1 MGQRINVTAD
11 VEVPEVPN
19 FLRFSDGSGT
29 IDIADVTDD
38 ALRGLGSVWVT
49 ELLNNANTRRI
60 VASNPPTPLSE
71 EEQYD

>member
-1 MGQRINVTAD
+1 MSQRINVTAD
-11 VEVPEVPN
+11 VEVPKVPN

-60 VASNPPTPLSE
+60 KRTELDV
-71 EEQYD
+71 